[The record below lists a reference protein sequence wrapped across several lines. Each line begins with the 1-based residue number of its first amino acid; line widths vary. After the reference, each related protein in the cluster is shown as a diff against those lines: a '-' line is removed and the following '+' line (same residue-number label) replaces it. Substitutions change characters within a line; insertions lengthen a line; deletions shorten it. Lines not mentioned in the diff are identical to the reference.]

1 MNGWEHE
8 AIAARLAAGL
18 RTAAARQ
25 RDAAAQLEKL
35 ADAVVAGEPAEIE
48 RRLARFGGGLERI
61 AVGHDVNQMLDIIR
75 FLWPPTPE
83 SEP

>member
-1 MNGWEHE
+1 MRPSRRDWP
-8 AIAARLAAGL
+8 LACG
-18 RTAAARQ
+18 RPPRQ